1 MDRWRF
7 LGYGIT
13 TLMMDMISAIL
24 AVQKHSVVPQ
34 YEFTQGVRRNVLVV
48 FVVYTLGSSLTPVY
62 SGAQRRASLYVTDY
76 SIPHQST
83 LMGCFP
89 AVRIKSH
96 IFVYLGEPI
105 HRSAHAVTV

>member
-24 AVQKHSVVPQ
+24 SIQKHSVVLQ

-62 SGAQRRASLYVTDY
+62 SWSSEKSLPTHY
-76 SIPHQST
+76 
-83 LMGCFP
+83 
-89 AVRIKSH
+89 
-96 IFVYLGEPI
+96 
-105 HRSAHAVTV
+105 

>member
-1 MDRWRF
+1 MAF

-24 AVQKHSVVPQ
+24 SIQKHSVVPQ

-62 SGAQRRASLYVTDY
+62 SWSSEKSL
-76 SIPHQST
+76 P
-83 LMGCFP
+83 
-89 AVRIKSH
+89 VR
-96 IFVYLGEPI
+96 Y
-105 HRSAHAVTV
+105 

>member
-1 MDRWRF
+1 MAF

-24 AVQKHSVVPQ
+24 SIQKHSVVPQ

-62 SGAQRRASLYVTDY
+62 SRSSEKSL
-76 SIPHQST
+76 
-83 LMGCFP
+83 P
-89 AVRIKSH
+89 AR
-96 IFVYLGEPI
+96 Y
-105 HRSAHAVTV
+105 